1 MRAMNCRAFGP
12 VDDLVLDEVATP
24 VPGPGEVLMRVAA
37 CGVNFPDVLIVQGK
51 YQFKPEPPFA
61 PGGEVSGTIAA
72 LGPDVTGWQV
82 GDPVIATT
90 LWGGFSEELVTSA
103 DRLLRR
109 PDSMDEVTAAG
120 FALTYGTSYHAL
132 VQRAAIRPGETLLVL
147 GAAGGVGIAAI
158 QIAKALGARVIAA
171 ASTPEKLDVAKAQ
184 GADELVNYSEDGYR
198 DRLKELTGG
207 RGIDVVY
214 DPVGGTLFEP
224 SLRSMAW
231 NGRYLVV
238 GFASGEIPKVPAN
251 LTLLKGC
258 AVVGVFWGQ
267 FRRNE
272 PELDAENFRKL
283 FELHAAGRIKPL
295 ISATYPLE
303 RAKEAL
309 HVLAERRVTGKI
321 VLTTG

>member
-1 MRAMNCRAFGP
+1 MRAMHCRAFGP
-12 VDDLVLDEVATP
+12 IDDLVFEEAPRAPLQPDEVRI
-24 VPGPGEVLMRVAA
+24 RVAA

-61 PGGEVSGTIAA
+61 PGGEVSGTVAEVGSA
-72 LGPDVTGWQV
+72 VEGWKV
-82 GDPVIATT
+82 GDPVLATT
-90 LWGGFSEELVTSA
+90 LWGGFAEEVVAKA
-103 DRLLRR
+103 DRLMRR
-109 PDSMDEVTAAG
+109 PDTMDEVTAAG

-132 VQRAAIRPGETLLVL
+132 VQRAAIKPGETLLVL
-147 GAAGGVGIAAI
+147 GAAGGVGISAI

-171 ASTPEKLDVAKAQ
+171 ASTPEKLEIARAQ
-184 GADELVNYSEDGYR
+184 GADDLVNYTEDGYR

-214 DPVGGTLFEP
+214 DPVGGDLFEP

-267 FRRNE
+267 FRRTE
-272 PELDAENFRKL
+272 PEVDAENFGRL
-283 FELHAAGRIKPL
+283 FDLHAAGKIKPL
-295 ISATYPLE
+295 ISATYPLAQ
-303 RAKEAL
+303 AKEAL
-309 HVLAERRVTGKI
+309 HALAERRVIGKI
-321 VLTTG
+321 VLTV

>member
-1 MRAMNCRAFGP
+1 MRAMHCRAFGP
-12 VDDLVLDEVATP
+12 IDDLILEEVATP
-24 VPGPGEVLMRVAA
+24 APGPGEVRVRVAA

-61 PGGEVSGTIAA
+61 PGGEVSGTVSEV
-72 LGPDVTGWQV
+72 GPGVEGFAV

-90 LWGGFSEELVTSA
+90 LWGGFSEELVTST
-103 DRLLRR
+103 DRLLHR
-109 PDSMDEVTAAG
+109 PASMDEITAAG

-147 GAAGGVGIAAI
+147 GAAGGVGVAAI

-171 ASTPEKLDVAKAQ
+171 ASSAEKLEVARAQ
-184 GADELVNYSEDGYR
+184 GADDLVNYTEDGYR

-207 RGIDVVY
+207 RGVDVVY
-214 DPVGGTLFEP
+214 DPVGGGLFEP

-238 GFASGEIPKVPAN
+238 GFASGEIPKVAAN

-258 AVVGVFWGQ
+258 SVVGVFWGQ
-267 FRRNE
+267 FRRTE
-272 PELDAENFRKL
+272 PEVDAENFRRL
-283 FELHAAGRIKPL
+283 FELHAAGKIRPL

-303 RAKEAL
+303 QAREAL
-309 HVLAERRVTGKI
+309 A
-321 VLTTG
+321 VLTERKVKGKVVLTV

>member
-1 MRAMNCRAFGP
+1 MRAMLCKAYGP
-12 VDDLVLDEVATP
+12 LDGLVLEDLPTP
-24 VPGPGEVLMRVAA
+24 IPGPGEVRLDVAA

-61 PGGEVSGTIAA
+61 PGGEVSGTVAA
-72 LGPDVTGWQV
+72 IGPGVEGFAV

-90 LWGGFSEELVTSA
+90 LWGGFAEALVTTA
-103 DRLLRR
+103 DRLMQR
-109 PDSMDEVTAAG
+109 PASMDEVTAAG
-120 FALTYGTSYHAL
+120 FAITYGTSYHAL

-147 GAAGGVGIAAI
+147 GAAGGVGVAAI
-158 QIAKALGARVIAA
+158 QIGKALGARVIAA
-171 ASTPEKLDVAKAQ
+171 ASSADKLAFAQAQ
-184 GADELVNYSEDGYR
+184 GADAVLNYAEDGYR

-207 RGIDVVY
+207 RGVDLVY
-214 DPVGGTLFEP
+214 DPVGGALFEP
-224 SLRSMAW
+224 TLRSMAW

-272 PELDAENFRKL
+272 PEADAENFRRL
-283 FELHAAGRIKPL
+283 FALHAEGRLRPV

-303 RAKEAL
+303 RAREAL
-309 HVLAERRVTGKI
+309 AALTGRTVKGKV
-321 VLTTG
+321 VLTV

>member
-12 VDDLVLDEVATP
+12 VDDLVLEDMPTP
-24 VPGPGEVLMRVAA
+24 TPGPGEVRLRVAG

-61 PGGEVSGTIAA
+61 PGGEVSGTIAEIGA
-72 LGPDVTGWQV
+72 GVRDFAV

-90 LWGGFSEELVTSA
+90 LWGGFAEELVTSTE
-103 DRLLRR
+103 RLLRR
-109 PDSMDEVTAAG
+109 PDSMDEITAAG

-158 QIAKALGARVIAA
+158 QIAKALGARVIAG
-171 ASTPEKLDVAKAQ
+171 ASTPEKLEVARAQ
-184 GADELVNYSEDGYR
+184 GADDLVNYSEDGYR

-207 RGIDVVY
+207 RGVDVVY
-214 DPVGGTLFEP
+214 DPVGGPLLDP

-267 FRRNE
+267 FRRTE
-272 PELDAENFRKL
+272 PELDAENFRAL
-283 FELHAAGRIKPL
+283 FDLHAVGRIKPL
-295 ISATYPLE
+295 VSATYPLE

-309 HVLAERRVTGKI
+309 HALAERRVTGKI
-321 VLTTG
+321 VLTV

>member
-12 VDDLVLDEVATP
+12 VDDLVLEEVATP
-24 VPGPGEVLMRVAA
+24 VPGPGEVLLRVAA

-72 LGPDVTGWQV
+72 LGPDVTGWKV

-90 LWGGFSEELVTSA
+90 LWGGFSEELVIAA

-171 ASTPEKLDVAKAQ
+171 ASTPEKLAIAKAE
-184 GADELVNYSEDGYR
+184 GADDLVNYSEDGYR

-214 DPVGGTLFEP
+214 DPVGGALFEP

-258 AVVGVFWGQ
+258 SVVGVFWGQ
-267 FRRNE
+267 FRRTE
-272 PELDAENFRKL
+272 PERDAENFRAL
-283 FELHAAGRIKPL
+283 FDLHAAGRIRPL

-303 RAKEAL
+303 EAREAL
-309 HVLAERRVTGKI
+309 HSLAERRVTGKV
-321 VLTTG
+321 VLTV

>member
-12 VDDLVLDEVATP
+12 VDDLVLEDMPTP
-24 VPGPGEVLMRVAA
+24 TPGPGEVRLRVAG

-61 PGGEVSGTIAA
+61 PGGEVSGTIAEIGA
-72 LGPDVTGWQV
+72 GVRDFAV

-90 LWGGFSEELVTSA
+90 LWGGFAEELVTSTE
-103 DRLLRR
+103 RLLRR
-109 PDSMDEVTAAG
+109 PDSMDEITAAG

-158 QIAKALGARVIAA
+158 QIAKALGARVIAG
-171 ASTPEKLDVAKAQ
+171 ASTPEKLEVARAQ
-184 GADELVNYSEDGYR
+184 GADDLVNYSEDGYR

-207 RGIDVVY
+207 RGVDVVY
-214 DPVGGTLFEP
+214 DPVGGPLLDP

-258 AVVGVFWGQ
+258 SVVGVFWGQ
-267 FRRNE
+267 FRRTE
-272 PELDAENFRKL
+272 PELDARNFREL
-283 FELHAAGRIKPL
+283 FELHAAGKIRPL

-309 HVLAERRVTGKI
+309 HALAERRVTGKI
-321 VLTTG
+321 VLTV

>member
-12 VDDLVLDEVATP
+12 VDDLVLEEVATP
-24 VPGPGEVLMRVAA
+24 VPGPGEVLLRVAA

-72 LGPDVTGWQV
+72 LGPDVTGWKV

-90 LWGGFSEELVTSA
+90 LWGGFSEELVIAA

-171 ASTPEKLDVAKAQ
+171 ASTPEKLAIAKAE
-184 GADELVNYSEDGYR
+184 GADDLVNYSEDGYR

-214 DPVGGTLFEP
+214 DPVGGALFEP

-258 AVVGVFWGQ
+258 AVVGVFCGQ
-267 FRRNE
+267 FRRTE
-272 PELDAENFRKL
+272 PELDAENFRAL

-295 ISATYPLE
+295 VSATYPLE

-309 HVLAERRVTGKI
+309 HALAERRVTGKI
-321 VLTTG
+321 VLTV